1 MVGGEIGPGGASAER
16 AFEEIGGLEGE
27 FGEPLVDGAE
37 VFREGVGTGIGEE
50 MEAGAILGD
59 AFEVLAPEV
68 VVVEEFGFGF
78 EG

>member
-1 MVGGEIGPGGASAER
+1 MVGGEIGPGGASAEG
-16 AFEEIGGLEGE
+16 AFGEIGGLEGE

-37 VFREGVGTGIGEE
+37 VFGEGVGTGIGEE
-50 MEAGAILGD
+50 MKAGAILGD

-78 EG
+78 